1 MSELYDFFLS
11 SYSGYSRVDIVLEFL
26 AFWFGIIS
34 VFFAKKQNILVYPTG
49 IICTIITTY
58 LMYKVSLFGHILVN
72 LLYTIISFF
81 GWWNWSRRENND
93 LVVKVSK
100 FTSNDLSKSLLIF
113 FFIVFVAYF
122 AHDFFANNFEYKLK
136 ELLDIFT
143 SGIFVTAMWLMA
155 NKKLENW
162 ILWII
167 GNVITIPLYLFSY
180 KIILSIQYVIFTI
193 LAIQAYIEWKKS
205 LSK

>member
-1 MSELYDFFLS
+1 MGEVYDYFLS
-11 SYSGYSRVDIVLEFL
+11 SYSDYSRVDIVLEFL

-34 VFFAKKQNILVYPTG
+34 VVFAKKQNILVYPTG
-49 IICTIITTY
+49 IICTIITMY
-58 LMYKVSLFGHILVN
+58 LMYKVSLLGHILVN

-122 AHDFFANNFEYKLK
+122 AHDFFATNFEGQIK
-136 ELLDIFT
+136 ELDILT

-167 GNVITIPLYLFSY
+167 GNVITIPLYLSSD

-193 LAIQAYIEWKKS
+193 LAVQAYIEWNKS

>member
-1 MSELYDFFLS
+1 MGEVYDFFLS
-11 SYSGYSRVDIVLEFL
+11 SYSNHSRIEIVLEFL

-34 VFFAKKQNILVYPTG
+34 VVFAKKQNILVYPTG
-49 IICTIITTY
+49 IICTIITMY
-58 LMYKVSLFGHILVN
+58 LMYKVSLLGHILVN

-100 FTSNDLSKSLLIF
+100 FTSNDLTKSLLIF

-122 AHDFFANNFEYKLK
+122 AHDFFATNFEGQIK
-136 ELLDIFT
+136 ELDILT

-167 GNVITIPLYLFSY
+167 GNVITIPLYLSSD

-193 LAIQAYIEWKKS
+193 LAVQAYIEWKKS

>member
-1 MSELYDFFLS
+1 MGEVYDFFLS
-11 SYSGYSRVDIVLEFL
+11 SYSDYSRVDIVLEFL

-34 VFFAKKQNILVYPTG
+34 VVFAKKQNILVYPTG
-49 IICTIITTY
+49 IICTIITMY
-58 LMYKVSLFGHILVN
+58 LMYKVSLLGHILVN

-122 AHDFFANNFEYKLK
+122 AHDFFATNFQGQIK
-136 ELLDIFT
+136 ELDILT

-167 GNVITIPLYLFSY
+167 GNVITIPLYLSSD

>member
-1 MSELYDFFLS
+1 MGEVYDFFLS
-11 SYSGYSRVDIVLEFL
+11 SYSDYSRVDILLEFL

-34 VFFAKKQNILVYPTG
+34 VVFAKKQNILVYPTG
-49 IICTIITTY
+49 IICTIITMY
-58 LMYKVSLFGHILVN
+58 LMYKVSLLGHILVN

-100 FTSNDLSKSLLIF
+100 FTSNDLTKSLLIF

-122 AHDFFANNFEYKLK
+122 AHDFFATNFEGQIK
-136 ELLDIFT
+136 ELDILT
-143 SGIFVTAMWLMA
+143 SGIFVTAMWLKA

-167 GNVITIPLYLFSY
+167 GNVITIPLYLSSD

-193 LAIQAYIEWKKS
+193 LAIQAYIEWNKS

>member
-1 MSELYDFFLS
+1 MGEVYDFFLS
-11 SYSGYSRVDIVLEFL
+11 SYSGYSKVDIVLEFL

-34 VFFAKKQNILVYPTG
+34 VVFAKKQNILVYPTG
-49 IICTIITTY
+49 IICTIITMY
-58 LMYKVSLFGHILVN
+58 LMYKVSLLGHILVN
-72 LLYTIISFF
+72 LLYTIISFY

-122 AHDFFANNFEYKLK
+122 AHYFFATNFEGQIK
-136 ELLDIFT
+136 ELDILT

-167 GNVITIPLYLFSY
+167 GNVITIPLYLSSD

>member
-1 MSELYDFFLS
+1 MGEVYDFFLS
-11 SYSGYSRVDIVLEFL
+11 SYSDYSRLDIILEFL

-34 VFFAKKQNILVYPTG
+34 VVFAKKQNILVYPTG
-49 IICTIITTY
+49 IICTIITMY
-58 LMYKVSLFGHILVN
+58 IMYKVSLFGHILVN

-81 GWWNWSRRENND
+81 GWWNWSRRENNE

-100 FTSNDLSKSLLIF
+100 FTSNDLTKSLLIF

-122 AHDFFANNFEYKLK
+122 AHDFFATNFEGQIK
-136 ELLDIFT
+136 ELDILT

-167 GNVITIPLYLFSY
+167 GNVITIPLYLSSD

>member
-1 MSELYDFFLS
+1 MGEVYDFFLS
-11 SYSGYSRVDIVLEFL
+11 SYSNYSRIDIVLEFL

-34 VFFAKKQNILVYPTG
+34 VVFAKKQNILVYPTG
-49 IICTIITTY
+49 IICTIITMY
-58 LMYKVSLFGHILVN
+58 LMYKVSLLGHILVN

-100 FTSNDLSKSLLIF
+100 FTSNDLTKSLLIF
-113 FFIVFVAYF
+113 FFIVLVAYF
-122 AHDFFANNFEYKLK
+122 AHDFFATNFEGQIK
-136 ELLDIFT
+136 ELDILT

-167 GNVITIPLYLFSY
+167 GNVITIPLYLSSD
-180 KIILSIQYVIFTI
+180 KIILSIQYIIFTI

>member
-1 MSELYDFFLS
+1 MGEVYDFFLS
-11 SYSGYSRVDIVLEFL
+11 SYSDYSRVDIILEFL

-34 VFFAKKQNILVYPTG
+34 VVFAKKQNILVYPTG
-49 IICTIITTY
+49 IICTIITMY
-58 LMYKVSLFGHILVN
+58 LMYKVSLLGHILVN

-81 GWWNWSRRENND
+81 GWWNWSRKENND

-122 AHDFFANNFEYKLK
+122 AHDFFATNFEGQIK
-136 ELLDIFT
+136 ELDIFT

-167 GNVITIPLYLFSY
+167 GNVITIPLYLSSD

>member
-1 MSELYDFFLS
+1 MGEVYDFFLS
-11 SYSGYSRVDIVLEFL
+11 SYSNHSRVDIILEFL

-34 VFFAKKQNILVYPTG
+34 VVFAKKQNILVYPTG
-49 IICTIITTY
+49 IICTIITMY
-58 LMYKVSLFGHILVN
+58 LMYKVSLLGHILVN

-100 FTSNDLSKSLLIF
+100 FTSDDLTKSLFIF

-122 AHDFFANNFEYKLK
+122 VHDFFATNFEGQIK
-136 ELLDIFT
+136 ELDILT

-167 GNVITIPLYLFSY
+167 GNVITIPLYLSSD

-193 LAIQAYIEWKKS
+193 LAVQAYIEWKKS

>member
-1 MSELYDFFLS
+1 MGEVYDFFLS
-11 SYSGYSRVDIVLEFL
+11 YYSDYSRLDIILEFL

-34 VFFAKKQNILVYPTG
+34 VVFAKKQNILVYPTG
-49 IICTIITTY
+49 IICTIITMY
-58 LMYKVSLFGHILVN
+58 IMYKVSLLGHILVN

-81 GWWNWSRRENND
+81 GWWNWSRRDNNE
-93 LVVKVSK
+93 LIVKVSK
-100 FTSNDLSKSLLIF
+100 FTSKDLTKSLLIF
-113 FFIVFVAYF
+113 FLIVFVAYF
-122 AHDFFANNFEYKLK
+122 AHDLFATNFEGQIK
-136 ELLDIFT
+136 ELDILT

-167 GNVITIPLYLFSY
+167 GNVITIPLYLSSD

>member
-1 MSELYDFFLS
+1 MGEVYDFFLS
-11 SYSGYSRVDIVLEFL
+11 SYSDYSRIDIVLEFL

-34 VFFAKKQNILVYPTG
+34 VVFAKKQNILVYPTG
-49 IICTIITTY
+49 IICTIITMY
-58 LMYKVSLFGHILVN
+58 LMYKVSLLGHILVN

-100 FTSNDLSKSLLIF
+100 FTYNDLTKSLLIF
-113 FFIVFVAYF
+113 FFIVFIAYF
-122 AHDFFANNFEYKLK
+122 AHNFFATNFEGQIK
-136 ELLDIFT
+136 ELDILT

-167 GNVITIPLYLFSY
+167 GNVITIPLYLSSD

-193 LAIQAYIEWKKS
+193 LAVQAYIEWNKS

>member
-1 MSELYDFFLS
+1 MGEVYDFFFS
-11 SYSGYSRVDIVLEFL
+11 AYSDYSRVDIVLEFL

-34 VFFAKKQNILVYPTG
+34 VVFAKKQNILVYPTG
-49 IICTIITTY
+49 IICTIITMY
-58 LMYKVSLFGHILVN
+58 LMYKVSLLGHILVN

-122 AHDFFANNFEYKLK
+122 AHDFFATNFEGQIK
-136 ELLDIFT
+136 ELDILT

-167 GNVITIPLYLFSY
+167 GNVITIPLYLSSD
-180 KIILSIQYVIFTI
+180 KIILSIQYIIFTI
-193 LAIQAYIEWKKS
+193 LAVQAYIEWKKS

>member
-1 MSELYDFFLS
+1 MGEVYDFFLS
-11 SYSGYSRVDIVLEFL
+11 SYSGYSRIDIVLEFL

-34 VFFAKKQNILVYPTG
+34 VVFAKKQNILVYPTG
-49 IICTIITTY
+49 IICTIITMY
-58 LMYKVSLFGHILVN
+58 LMYKVSLLGHILVN

-100 FTSNDLSKSLLIF
+100 FTSNDLTKSLLIF

-122 AHDFFANNFEYKLK
+122 AHDFFATNFEGQIK
-136 ELLDIFT
+136 ELDILT

-167 GNVITIPLYLFSY
+167 GNVITIPLYLSSD
-180 KIILSIQYVIFTI
+180 KIILSIQYIIFTI

>member
-1 MSELYDFFLS
+1 MGEVYDFFLS
-11 SYSGYSRVDIVLEFL
+11 SYSDYSRVDIVLEFL

-34 VFFAKKQNILVYPTG
+34 VVFAKKQNILVYPTG
-49 IICTIITTY
+49 IICTIITMY
-58 LMYKVSLFGHILVN
+58 LMYKVSLLGHILVN

-81 GWWNWSRRENND
+81 GWWNWSRSENND

-100 FTSNDLSKSLLIF
+100 FTSNDLTKSLLIF

-122 AHDFFANNFEYKLK
+122 AHDFFATNFEGQIK
-136 ELLDIFT
+136 ELDILT

-167 GNVITIPLYLFSY
+167 GNVITIPLYLSSD

-193 LAIQAYIEWKKS
+193 LAVQAYIEWNKS

>member
-1 MSELYDFFLS
+1 MGEVYDFFLS
-11 SYSGYSRVDIVLEFL
+11 SYSDYSRVDIVLEFL

-34 VFFAKKQNILVYPTG
+34 VVFAKKQNILVYPTG
-49 IICTIITTY
+49 IICTIITMY
-58 LMYKVSLFGHILVN
+58 LMYKVSLLGHILVN

-122 AHDFFANNFEYKLK
+122 AHNFFATNFEGQIK
-136 ELLDIFT
+136 ELDILT

-167 GNVITIPLYLFSY
+167 GNVITIPLYLSSD

>member
-1 MSELYDFFLS
+1 MGEVYDFFLS
-11 SYSGYSRVDIVLEFL
+11 SYSDHSRIDIVLEFL

-34 VFFAKKQNILVYPTG
+34 VVFAKKQNILVYPTG
-49 IICTIITTY
+49 IICTIITMY
-58 LMYKVSLFGHILVN
+58 LMYKVSLLGHILVN

-100 FTSNDLSKSLLIF
+100 FTSSDLTKALLIF
-113 FFIVFVAYF
+113 FIIVFVAYF
-122 AHDFFANNFEYKLK
+122 AHDFFATNFEGQIK
-136 ELLDIFT
+136 ELDILT

-167 GNVITIPLYLFSY
+167 GNVITIPLYLSSD

-193 LAIQAYIEWKKS
+193 LAVQAYIEWKKS

>member
-1 MSELYDFFLS
+1 MGEVYDFFLS
-11 SYSGYSRVDIVLEFL
+11 SYSDYSRVDIVLEFL

-34 VFFAKKQNILVYPTG
+34 VVFAKKQNILVYPTG
-49 IICTIITTY
+49 IICTIITMY
-58 LMYKVSLFGHILVN
+58 IMYKVSLLGHILVN

-81 GWWNWSRRENND
+81 GWWNWSRRENNE

-100 FTSNDLSKSLLIF
+100 FTSNDLTKSLLIF

-122 AHDFFANNFEYKLK
+122 AHDFFATNFEGQIK
-136 ELLDIFT
+136 ELDILT

-167 GNVITIPLYLFSY
+167 GNVITIPLYLSSE

>member
-1 MSELYDFFLS
+1 MGEVYDFFLS
-11 SYSGYSRVDIVLEFL
+11 SYSDYSRIDIILEFL

-34 VFFAKKQNILVYPTG
+34 VVFAKKQNILVYPTG
-49 IICTIITTY
+49 IICTIITMY
-58 LMYKVSLFGHILVN
+58 LMYKVSLLGHILVN

-100 FTSNDLSKSLLIF
+100 FTSNDLTKSLLIF

-122 AHDFFANNFEYKLK
+122 AHDFFATNFEGQIK
-136 ELLDIFT
+136 ELDILT

-162 ILWII
+162 ILWVI
-167 GNVITIPLYLFSY
+167 GNVITIPLYLSSD

>member
-1 MSELYDFFLS
+1 MGEVYDFFLS
-11 SYSGYSRVDIVLEFL
+11 SYSDHSRIDIVLEFL

-34 VFFAKKQNILVYPTG
+34 VVFAKKQNILVYPTG
-49 IICTIITTY
+49 IICTIITMY
-58 LMYKVSLFGHILVN
+58 LMYKVSLLGHILVN

-113 FFIVFVAYF
+113 FFIVFIAYF
-122 AHDFFANNFEYKLK
+122 AHDFFATNFEGQIK
-136 ELLDIFT
+136 ELDILT

-167 GNVITIPLYLFSY
+167 GNVITIPLYLSSD

>member
-1 MSELYDFFLS
+1 MGEVYDFFLS
-11 SYSGYSRVDIVLEFL
+11 SYSNHSMIDIVLEFL

-34 VFFAKKQNILVYPTG
+34 VVFAKKQNILVYPTG
-49 IICTIITTY
+49 IICTIITMY
-58 LMYKVSLFGHILVN
+58 LMYKVSLLGHILVN

-100 FTSNDLSKSLLIF
+100 FTSNDLTKSLLIF

-122 AHDFFANNFEYKLK
+122 AHDFFATNFEGQIK
-136 ELLDIFT
+136 ELDILT

-167 GNVITIPLYLFSY
+167 GNVITIPLYLSSD

>member
-1 MSELYDFFLS
+1 MGEVYDFFLS
-11 SYSGYSRVDIVLEFL
+11 SYSDYSRVDIVLEFL

-34 VFFAKKQNILVYPTG
+34 VVFAKKQNILVYPTG
-49 IICTIITTY
+49 IICTIITMY
-58 LMYKVSLFGHILVN
+58 LMYKVSLLGHILVN

-100 FTSNDLSKSLLIF
+100 FTSNDFSKSLLIF

-122 AHDFFANNFEYKLK
+122 AHDFFATNFEGQIK
-136 ELLDIFT
+136 ELDIIT

-167 GNVITIPLYLFSY
+167 GNVITIPLYLSSD

-193 LAIQAYIEWKKS
+193 LAVQAYIEWNKS

>member
-1 MSELYDFFLS
+1 MGEVYDFFLS
-11 SYSGYSRVDIVLEFL
+11 SYSDYSRVDIILEFL

-34 VFFAKKQNILVYPTG
+34 VVFAKKQNILVYPTG
-49 IICTIITTY
+49 IICTIITMY
-58 LMYKVSLFGHILVN
+58 LMYKVSLLGHILVN

-100 FTSNDLSKSLLIF
+100 FTSNDLNKSLLIF

-122 AHDFFANNFEYKLK
+122 AHDFFATNFEGQIK
-136 ELLDIFT
+136 ELDILT

-167 GNVITIPLYLFSY
+167 GNVITIPLYLSSE

>member
-1 MSELYDFFLS
+1 MGEVYDFFLS
-11 SYSGYSRVDIVLEFL
+11 SYSDYSRVDILLEFL

-34 VFFAKKQNILVYPTG
+34 VVFAKKQNILVYPTG
-49 IICTIITTY
+49 IICTIITMY
-58 LMYKVSLFGHILVN
+58 LMYKVSLLGHILVN

-81 GWWNWSRRENND
+81 GWWNWSRKENND

-100 FTSNDLSKSLLIF
+100 FTSNDLTKSLLIF

-122 AHDFFANNFEYKLK
+122 AHDFFATNFEGQIK
-136 ELLDIFT
+136 ELDILT

-167 GNVITIPLYLFSY
+167 GNVITIPLYLSSD

-193 LAIQAYIEWKKS
+193 LAIQAYIQWKKS

>member
-1 MSELYDFFLS
+1 MGEVYDFFLS
-11 SYSGYSRVDIVLEFL
+11 SYSDYSRIDIVLEFL

-34 VFFAKKQNILVYPTG
+34 VVFAKKQNILVYPTG
-49 IICTIITTY
+49 IICTIITMY
-58 LMYKVSLFGHILVN
+58 LMYKVSLLGHILVN

-100 FTSNDLSKSLLIF
+100 FTYNDLTKSLLIF

-122 AHDFFANNFEYKLK
+122 AHDFFATNFEGQIK
-136 ELLDIFT
+136 ELDIFT

-167 GNVITIPLYLFSY
+167 GNVITIPLYLSSD

>member
-1 MSELYDFFLS
+1 MGEVYDFFLS
-11 SYSGYSRVDIVLEFL
+11 SYSDHSRIDIVLEFL

-34 VFFAKKQNILVYPTG
+34 VVFAKKQNILVYPTG
-49 IICTIITTY
+49 IICTIITMY
-58 LMYKVSLFGHILVN
+58 LMYKVSLLGHILVN

-100 FTSNDLSKSLLIF
+100 FTYNDLTKSLLIF

-122 AHDFFANNFEYKLK
+122 AHDFFATNFEGQIK
-136 ELLDIFT
+136 ELDILT

-167 GNVITIPLYLFSY
+167 GNVITIPLYLSSD

-193 LAIQAYIEWKKS
+193 LAVQAYIEWNKS

>member
-1 MSELYDFFLS
+1 MGEVYDFFLN
-11 SYSGYSRVDIVLEFL
+11 SYSDYSRVDIILEFL

-34 VFFAKKQNILVYPTG
+34 VVFAKKQNILVYPTG
-49 IICTIITTY
+49 IMCTIITMY
-58 LMYKVSLFGHILVN
+58 LMYKVSLLGHILVN

-100 FTSNDLSKSLLIF
+100 FTSNDLTKSLLIF

-122 AHDFFANNFEYKLK
+122 AHDFFATNFEGQIK
-136 ELLDIFT
+136 ELDIFT

-167 GNVITIPLYLFSY
+167 GNVITIPLYLSSD
-180 KIILSIQYVIFTI
+180 KIILSIQYIIFTI
-193 LAIQAYIEWKKS
+193 LAVQAYIEWKKS

>member
-1 MSELYDFFLS
+1 MGEVYDFFLS
-11 SYSGYSRVDIVLEFL
+11 SYSNHSRIDIVLEFL

-34 VFFAKKQNILVYPTG
+34 VVFAKKQNILVYPTG
-49 IICTIITTY
+49 IICTIITMY
-58 LMYKVSLFGHILVN
+58 LMYKVSLLGHILVN

-100 FTSNDLSKSLLIF
+100 FNSNDLTKSLLIF

-122 AHDFFANNFEYKLK
+122 AHDFFATNFEGQIK
-136 ELLDIFT
+136 ELDILT

-167 GNVITIPLYLFSY
+167 GNVITIPLYLSSD

-193 LAIQAYIEWKKS
+193 LAVQAYIEWKKS

>member
-1 MSELYDFFLS
+1 MIFLS
-11 SYSGYSRVDIVLEFL
+11 SYSDYSRVDIVLEFL

-34 VFFAKKQNILVYPTG
+34 VIFAKKQNIFVYPTG
-49 IICTIITTY
+49 IICTIITMY
-58 LMYKVSLFGHILVN
+58 LMYKVNLLGHILVN
-72 LLYTIISFF
+72 LLYTIISLF

-100 FTSNDLSKSLLIF
+100 FSFIDLPKSFLIF
-113 FFIVFVAYF
+113 FLIITAAYI
-122 AHDFFANNFEYKLK
+122 AHDYFETDFEGQIK
-136 ELLDIFT
+136 ELDIFT

-167 GNVITIPLYLFSY
+167 GNIITIPLYLSSD
-180 KIILSIQYVIFTI
+180 KIILSVQYVIFTI
-193 LAIQAYIEWKKS
+193 LAIQAYIQWKKS

>member
-1 MSELYDFFLS
+1 MGEVYDFFLS
-11 SYSGYSRVDIVLEFL
+11 SYSDYSRVDIVLEFL

-34 VFFAKKQNILVYPTG
+34 VVFAKKQNILVYPTG
-49 IICTIITTY
+49 IICTIITMY
-58 LMYKVSLFGHILVN
+58 LMYKVSLLGHILVN

-122 AHDFFANNFEYKLK
+122 AHDFFATNFEGQIK
-136 ELLDIFT
+136 ELDILT

-167 GNVITIPLYLFSY
+167 GIVITIPLYLSSD

>member
-1 MSELYDFFLS
+1 MGEVYDFFLS
-11 SYSGYSRVDIVLEFL
+11 SYSDYSMIDIVLEFL

-34 VFFAKKQNILVYPTG
+34 VVFAKKQNILVYPTG
-49 IICTIITTY
+49 IICTIITMY
-58 LMYKVSLFGHILVN
+58 LMYKVSLLGHILVN

-100 FTSNDLSKSLLIF
+100 FTYNDLTKSLLIF
-113 FFIVFVAYF
+113 FFIVFIAYF
-122 AHDFFANNFEYKLK
+122 AHNFFATNFEGQIK
-136 ELLDIFT
+136 ELDILT

-167 GNVITIPLYLFSY
+167 GNVITIPLYLSSD

-193 LAIQAYIEWKKS
+193 LAVQAYIEWNKS

>member
-1 MSELYDFFLS
+1 MGEVYDFFLS
-11 SYSGYSRVDIVLEFL
+11 SYSDYSRVDIILEFL
-26 AFWFGIIS
+26 AFWFGIVS
-34 VFFAKKQNILVYPTG
+34 VVFAKKQNILVYPTG
-49 IICTIITTY
+49 IICTIITMY
-58 LMYKVSLFGHILVN
+58 LMYKVSLLGHILVN
-72 LLYTIISFF
+72 LLYTIISLF

-100 FTSNDLSKSLLIF
+100 FTSNDLTKSLLIF

-122 AHDFFANNFEYKLK
+122 AHDFFATNFEGQIK
-136 ELLDIFT
+136 ELDILT

-167 GNVITIPLYLFSY
+167 GNVITIPLYLSSD

-193 LAIQAYIEWKKS
+193 LAVQAYIEWKKS

>member
-1 MSELYDFFLS
+1 MVEVYDFFLS
-11 SYSGYSRVDIVLEFL
+11 SYSDYSMIDIVLEFL

-34 VFFAKKQNILVYPTG
+34 VVFAKKQNILVYPTG
-49 IICTIITTY
+49 IICTIITMY
-58 LMYKVSLFGHILVN
+58 LMYKVSLLGHILVN

-100 FTSNDLSKSLLIF
+100 FTYNDLTKSLLIF

-122 AHDFFANNFEYKLK
+122 AHDFFATNFEGQIK
-136 ELLDIFT
+136 ELDILT

-167 GNVITIPLYLFSY
+167 GNVITIPLYLSSD

-193 LAIQAYIEWKKS
+193 LAVQAYIEWKKS

>member
-1 MSELYDFFLS
+1 MGEVYDFFLS
-11 SYSGYSRVDIVLEFL
+11 SYSNHSRIDIVLEFL

-34 VFFAKKQNILVYPTG
+34 VVFAKKQNILVYPTG
-49 IICTIITTY
+49 IICTVITMY
-58 LMYKVSLFGHILVN
+58 LMYKVSLLGHILVN

-100 FTSNDLSKSLLIF
+100 FTSNDLTKSLLIF

-122 AHDFFANNFEYKLK
+122 AHDFFATNFEGQIK
-136 ELLDIFT
+136 ELDILT

-167 GNVITIPLYLFSY
+167 GNVITIPLYLSSD

-193 LAIQAYIEWKKS
+193 LAVQAYIEWKKS

>member
-1 MSELYDFFLS
+1 MGEVYDFFLS
-11 SYSGYSRVDIVLEFL
+11 SYSDYSRIDIVLEFL

-34 VFFAKKQNILVYPTG
+34 VVFAKKQNILVYPTG
-49 IICTIITTY
+49 IICTIITMY
-58 LMYKVSLFGHILVN
+58 LMYKVSLLGHILVN

-100 FTSNDLSKSLLIF
+100 FTYNDLTKSLLIF

-122 AHDFFANNFEYKLK
+122 AHDFFATNFEGQIK
-136 ELLDIFT
+136 ELDILT

-167 GNVITIPLYLFSY
+167 GNVITIPLYLSSD

-193 LAIQAYIEWKKS
+193 LAVQAYIEWKKS

>member
-1 MSELYDFFLS
+1 MEEFYDFFLS
-11 SYSGYSRVDIVLEFL
+11 SYSYYSTIDIVLEFL

-34 VFFAKKQNILVYPTG
+34 VVFAKKQNILVYPTG
-49 IICTIITTY
+49 IICTIITMY
-58 LMYKVSLFGHILVN
+58 LMYKVSLLGHILVN
-72 LLYTIISFF
+72 LLYTIISLF

-100 FTSNDLSKSLLIF
+100 FTSNDLTKSLLIF

-122 AHDFFANNFEYKLK
+122 AHDFFATNFEGQIK
-136 ELLDIFT
+136 ELDILT

-167 GNVITIPLYLFSY
+167 GNVITIPLYLSSD

>member
-1 MSELYDFFLS
+1 MGEVYDFFLS
-11 SYSGYSRVDIVLEFL
+11 SYSGYSKVDIVLEFL

-34 VFFAKKQNILVYPTG
+34 VVFAKKQNILVYPTG
-49 IICTIITTY
+49 IICTIITMY
-58 LMYKVSLFGHILVN
+58 LMYKVSLLGHILVN

-100 FTSNDLSKSLLIF
+100 FTSNDLTKSLLIF

-122 AHDFFANNFEYKLK
+122 AHDFFATNFEGQIK
-136 ELLDIFT
+136 ELDILT

-167 GNVITIPLYLFSY
+167 GNVITIPLYLSSD

-193 LAIQAYIEWKKS
+193 LAVQAYIEWKKS

>member
-1 MSELYDFFLS
+1 MGEVYDFFLS
-11 SYSGYSRVDIVLEFL
+11 SYSNHSRIDIVLEFL

-34 VFFAKKQNILVYPTG
+34 VVFAKKQNILVYPTG
-49 IICTIITTY
+49 IICTIITMY
-58 LMYKVSLFGHILVN
+58 LMYKVSLLGHILVN

-81 GWWNWSRRENND
+81 GWWNWSRRENDD

-100 FTSNDLSKSLLIF
+100 FTSNDLTKSLLIF

-122 AHDFFANNFEYKLK
+122 AHDFFATNFEGQIK
-136 ELLDIFT
+136 ELDILT

-167 GNVITIPLYLFSY
+167 GNVITIPLYLSSD
-180 KIILSIQYVIFTI
+180 KIILSIQYIIFTI

>member
-1 MSELYDFFLS
+1 MGEVYDFFLS
-11 SYSGYSRVDIVLEFL
+11 SYSDYSRVDIVLEFL

-34 VFFAKKQNILVYPTG
+34 VVFAKKQNILVYPTG
-49 IICTIITTY
+49 IICTIITMY
-58 LMYKVSLFGHILVN
+58 LMYKVSLLGHILVN

-122 AHDFFANNFEYKLK
+122 AHDFFATNFEGQIK
-136 ELLDIFT
+136 ELDILT

-167 GNVITIPLYLFSY
+167 GNVITIPLYLSSD
-180 KIILSIQYVIFTI
+180 KIILSIQYIIFTI

>member
-1 MSELYDFFLS
+1 MGEVYDFFLN
-11 SYSGYSRVDIVLEFL
+11 SYSDYSRVDIILEFL

-34 VFFAKKQNILVYPTG
+34 VVFAKKQNILVYPTG
-49 IICTIITTY
+49 IICTIITMY
-58 LMYKVSLFGHILVN
+58 LMYKVSLLGHILVN

-100 FTSNDLSKSLLIF
+100 FTSSDLTKSLLIF

-122 AHDFFANNFEYKLK
+122 AHDFFATNFEGQIK
-136 ELLDIFT
+136 ELDIFT

-167 GNVITIPLYLFSY
+167 GNVITIPLYLSSD
-180 KIILSIQYVIFTI
+180 KIILSIQYIIFTI
-193 LAIQAYIEWKKS
+193 LAVQAYIEWKKS